1 MAKRWVSSGFPKI
14 LRKKGKIK
22 TKVNLSQ
29 FYSKKDTGQIDK
41 ATKYIALDV

>member
-1 MAKRWVSSGFPKI
+1 MWQKGGFQLVFQRVI

-29 FYSKKDTGQIDK
+29 FYSKKDTGQIDE
-41 ATKYIALDV
+41 ATK

>member
-1 MAKRWVSSGFPKI
+1 MVFQKVI

-41 ATKYIALDV
+41 ATKCIALDV